1 MQSRLKSEKMPCME
15 VKYHSRQLKLF
26 QKKKQKTFFLVT
38 TEPKKPLAPQ
48 VKIKKIYNTCV
59 SRIGPIHLNNPV

>member
-26 QKKKQKTFFLVT
+26 QKKNKKLFFWLQQNQK
-38 TEPKKPLAPQ
+38 
-48 VKIKKIYNTCV
+48 NTC
-59 SRIGPIHLNNPV
+59 STT

>member
-38 TEPKKPLAPQ
+38 TEPKKPLAPL
-48 VKIKKIYNTCV
+48 VKIKK
-59 SRIGPIHLNNPV
+59 NP